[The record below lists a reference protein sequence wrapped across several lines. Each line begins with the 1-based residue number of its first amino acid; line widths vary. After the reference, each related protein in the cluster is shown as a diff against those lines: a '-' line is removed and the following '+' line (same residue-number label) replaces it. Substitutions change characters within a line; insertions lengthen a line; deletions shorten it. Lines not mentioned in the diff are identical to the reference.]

1 MIKKTLTKD
10 IIKNELKKLYLHD
23 VIKYGVGLLL
33 CVAFFVIYL
42 FKPQLYSPK
51 ITFWLVSPLIVYC
64 IAVSL
69 MHLYKTFKAYYLTRH
84 DIIDVIT
91 DVLVD
96 KSKKAQLSRF
106 RGYHYTYT
114 FLFEKSG
121 EHKIKKHILTISN
134 PYNMDNDQLYDLSQ
148 IDDEFYI
155 VGVGKQ
161 KVILAYNKKLFELK
175 VG

>member
-1 MIKKTLTKD
+1 ML
-10 IIKNELKKLYLHD
+10 
-23 VIKYGVGLLL
+23 
-33 CVAFFVIYL
+33 YL
-42 FKPQLYSPK
+42 FKSQLYSPK

-69 MHLYKTFKAYYLTRH
+69 MHLYKTFKAYDLTQNNKI
-84 DIIDVIT
+84 DIVT
-91 DVLVD
+91 DVLVN
-96 KSKKAQLSRF
+96 KSKKTQLSRF

-161 KVILAYNKKLFELK
+161 NVIFAYNKKFFELK

>member
-1 MIKKTLTKD
+1 MIKETLTKD
-10 IIKNELKKLYLHD
+10 TIKAELRKKYLHD
-23 VIKYGVGLLL
+23 AIKYGVGLLL
-33 CVAFFVIYL
+33 CIAFFVIYL
-42 FKPQLYSPK
+42 FKPQLYSLK

-69 MHLYKTFKAYYLTRH
+69 MYLYKTFKAHYLTRH
-84 DIIDVIT
+84 DKIDVIT

-96 KSKKAQLSRF
+96 KSKKAQLSRH
-106 RGYHYTYT
+106 RSYHTYI
-114 FLFEKSG
+114 FFFEKTG
-121 EHKIKKHILTISN
+121 KYKIKADIFSVSN

-155 VGVGKQ
+155 IGVGKQ
-161 KVILAYNKKLFELK
+161 KVILAYNKKFFELK